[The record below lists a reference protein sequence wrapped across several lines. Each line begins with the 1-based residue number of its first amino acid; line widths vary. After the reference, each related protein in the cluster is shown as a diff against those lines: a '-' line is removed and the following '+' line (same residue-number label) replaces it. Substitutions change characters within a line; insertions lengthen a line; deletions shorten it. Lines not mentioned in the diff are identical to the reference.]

1 MGNIFAEDFVLW
13 LNSPESWLGLH
24 TLVKG
29 IPTANSSLVLLLG
42 GMFIYWISSMFD
54 V

>member
-24 TLVKG
+24 MLVKG